1 MVSSVSQVAAYQDC
15 SHPASVCLV
24 DHVLHGYCPNVMTL
38 VNQRRTVAFY
48 TRGEWQA
55 RCYEE
60 RCVFPPWG
68 QASPQLGPLT
78 GPDPWGSTLPYRVY
92 HTPKCASPK
101 VLRASRRSGVL
112 IIPKSA
118 PLLNLEGWLIDATG
132 YAPGLPSPMRPIS
145 VLAQNLGGIPSVL
158 IQVLFSL
165 PICLLQGGVAKS
177 YEGMQNACLLCGQ
190 NTDLTTATA
199 HQPR

>member
-1 MVSSVSQVAAYQDC
+1 M
-15 SHPASVCLV
+15 
-24 DHVLHGYCPNVMTL
+24 
-38 VNQRRTVAFY
+38 
-48 TRGEWQA
+48 
-55 RCYEE
+55 
-60 RCVFPPWG
+60 PPRLK
-68 QASPQLGPLT
+68 LGTEPY
-78 GPDPWGSTLPYRVY
+78 PYLPKRMCE
-92 HTPKCASPK
+92 CASPK
-101 VLRASRRSGVL
+101 VLKASRRSGVL

-177 YEGMQNACLLCGQ
+177 YEGMQNAVLLCGQ

-199 HQPR
+199 HQPC

>member
-1 MVSSVSQVAAYQDC
+1 M
-15 SHPASVCLV
+15 
-24 DHVLHGYCPNVMTL
+24 
-38 VNQRRTVAFY
+38 
-48 TRGEWQA
+48 
-55 RCYEE
+55 
-60 RCVFPPWG
+60 PPRLK
-68 QASPQLGPLT
+68 LGTEPY
-78 GPDPWGSTLPYRVY
+78 PYLPKRMCE
-92 HTPKCASPK
+92 CASPK

-165 PICLLQGGVAKS
+165 PICLLQEGWPKAMKACKTPFCYVAK
-177 YEGMQNACLLCGQ
+177 
-190 NTDLTTATA
+190 TLT
-199 HQPR
+199 